1 MKIGFFGNKRR
12 KSLKN
17 KHMKFTSNL
26 SQRDPS
32 TSWIGPQ
39 SGYIPAG
46 FVHFVDWSAMRIHP
60 NGILPLRGYVPTG
73 IFFQQKSL
81 AFLQGFAPQPG
92 LEPGTP

>member
-39 SGYIPAG
+39 SGYIPTG
-46 FVHFVDWSAMRIHP
+46 FVHFVDWSQREYFP
-60 NGILPLRGYVPTG
+60 NKKASHFCKALLP
-73 IFFQQKSL
+73 SL
-81 AFLQGFAPQPG
+81 DSNQGPPD
-92 LEPGTP
+92 